1 MGWVPRV
8 SRAAGVDRR
17 DRWELQL
24 YGIEGISIMLLLV
37 VSDVERFFEK
47 IPESVVQMNEQLH
60 TRVSGKM
67 MARSWLQV
75 AARSWRSE

>member
-37 VSDVERFFEK
+37 SDVERFFEK

-60 TRVSGKM
+60 TRVSGRM
-67 MARSWLQV
+67 MARS
-75 AARSWRSE
+75 